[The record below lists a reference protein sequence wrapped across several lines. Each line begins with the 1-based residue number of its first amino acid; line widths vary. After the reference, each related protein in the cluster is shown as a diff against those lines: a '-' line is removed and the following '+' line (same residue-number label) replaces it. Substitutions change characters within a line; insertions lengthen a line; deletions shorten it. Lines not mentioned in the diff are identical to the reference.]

1 MSHFGENQFPE
12 FKQQS
17 LAEAC
22 AGAQRPLL
30 EAAGTRPLPGEA
42 AAVQN
47 KPIMKIKI
55 IIIIMNHSL

>member
-12 FKQQS
+12 FKLQS

-30 EAAGTRPLPGEA
+30 AGPGDTPAAGPGRCGANEPT
-42 AAVQN
+42 N
-47 KPIMKIKI
+47 KILI
-55 IIIIMNHSL
+55 IIVSHS

>member
-12 FKQQS
+12 FKLQR

-30 EAAGTRPLPGEA
+30 AGAGKTPAAGPGCCRANQPTNE
-42 AAVQN
+42 
-47 KPIMKIKI
+47 ILI
-55 IIIIMNHSL
+55 IITDHSL